1 MLSEIDRTSST
12 EYQSN
17 KLLNLYNF
25 YIVQQHTKC
34 TVYYAFF
41 DKSTKIGTQDI
52 EALTTMLMV
61 AIATVYKMAVK
72 QVVLTTIRP
81 LII

>member
-1 MLSEIDRTSST
+1 MYSVLCI
-12 EYQSN
+12 
-17 KLLNLYNF
+17 
-25 YIVQQHTKC
+25 
-34 TVYYAFF
+34 F

-52 EALTTMLMV
+52 EALTTILMV

-72 QVVLTTIRP
+72 QVVSTTIRP